1 MIATLFLFVGILG
14 LGGVGIVL
22 LSARRREQVVLDR
35 RMGGQMGL
43 RIEAPVVVVRQ
54 RRALVTMPRRMN
66 PLLAQAQIEPTPQ
79 LLAILIGVL
88 ALSFAISLAIGGLF
102 IGLVVVA
109 AEAGLIVIYV
119 NARAR
124 RRRDTLI
131 DAMPFYL
138 DGVRQLMSIG
148 NSLPQAL
155 QRALPTAAAT
165 VQSFLGPATRRIEL
179 GAPVADSMQLLAD
192 RLAIPEVAML
202 AAAIRVNIR
211 FGGPMASILGN
222 LAQIVRER
230 LRIKRE
236 LASATAEV
244 KVSTQLLVALPLLLT
259 AFLLTSNPAYRA
271 FFFNDPRGH
280 RLAIIAAVMQGVG
293 IMIMMRMKR
302 MSF

>member
-1 MIATLFLFVGILG
+1 MIGALFLFVGILG
-14 LGGVGIVL
+14 LGGVGIIL
-22 LSARRREQVVLDR
+22 FSARRRDLVVLDR
-35 RMGGQMGL
+35 RMGGQMAM
-43 RIEAPVVVVRQ
+43 RVAASAPAPRE
-54 RRALVTMPRRMN
+54 RRPLVTMPKRIE
-66 PLLAQAQIEPTPQ
+66 PVLAQAQIEPTPQ
-79 LLAILIGVL
+79 LLSIIVGVL
-88 ALSFAISLAIGGLF
+88 ALTFALTLALSGPF
-102 IGLVVVA
+102 IGLIAVA
-109 AEAGLIVIYV
+109 AEAALIAMYV

-124 RRRDTLI
+124 RRRDKLI

-179 GAPVADSMQLLAD
+179 GAPVADSMQQLAD

-211 FGGPMASILGN
+211 FGGPMTSILNN

-244 KVSTQLLVALPLLLT
+244 KISTQLLVALPLLLT
-259 AFLLTSNPAYRA
+259 AFLLTSNPAYRD

-280 RLAIIAAVMQGVG
+280 RLAIIAAGMQGAG
-293 IMIMMRMKR
+293 IMIMLRMNR
-302 MSF
+302 MAF